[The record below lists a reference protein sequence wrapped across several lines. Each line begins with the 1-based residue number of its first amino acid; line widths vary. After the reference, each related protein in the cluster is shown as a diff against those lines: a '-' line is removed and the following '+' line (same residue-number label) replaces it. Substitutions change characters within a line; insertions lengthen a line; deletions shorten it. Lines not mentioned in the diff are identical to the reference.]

1 MKQKTIKI
9 KIETPQVTEVEIA
22 LPFYGKNDMKK
33 PTEYIKVDE
42 KENAIKISK
51 HYSGNG
57 WYAMNRGKIQWFYRP
72 AIADFY
78 PIEKQEFD
86 MAFAEFV
93 ESISNI

>member
-9 KIETPQVTEVEIA
+9 KVETPQVTEVEIA
-22 LPFYGKNDMKK
+22 LPFYGVDNPEK
-33 PTEYIKVDE
+33 PRHYIKVETPE
-42 KENAIKISK
+42 KAISLTKWSNDDWSYFTSDPLFIS
-51 HYSGNG
+51 
-57 WYAMNRGKIQWFYRP
+57 RP
-72 AIADFY
+72 SLSEFY

>member
-22 LPFYGKNDMKK
+22 LPFYGVDNPEK
-33 PTEYIKVDE
+33 PQKYINIKTPT
-42 KENAIKISK
+42 KAIRLTNWDVGDWS
-51 HYSGNG
+51 
-57 WYAMNRGKIQWFYRP
+57 FYITNP
-72 AIADFY
+72 NHMTYPNIGEFY